1 VTNEQHNKYIAYS
14 FFAHAG
20 FQLLMLL
27 LMFLFFTMFLYLP
40 GGPGPPFAFVG
51 LMMTFFSVFY
61 LIFMLPSA
69 IAGYAL
75 LKKKG
80 WARTASIIAAVVD
93 AMNVPIGTAAAIYA
107 LWFFFGENW
116 KEVYGVEMNDTR
128 SDRKQLAYGYESQR
142 AAYEEEEREKQFHT
156 YDPPDW
162 R

>member
-1 VTNEQHNKYIAYS
+1 
-14 FFAHAG
+14 
-20 FQLLMLL
+20 
-27 LMFLFFTMFLYLP
+27 
-40 GGPGPPFAFVG
+40 
-51 LMMTFFSVFY
+51 
-61 LIFMLPSA
+61 
-69 IAGYAL
+69 
-75 LKKKG
+75 
-80 WARTASIIAAVVD
+80 
-93 AMNVPIGTAAAIYA
+93 MNVPIGTAAAIYA